1 MRERIILAPGLNGT
15 ELTRS
20 LAMHGVNCIGLRIC
34 NAAELARLALMRS
47 GISIA
52 EDFVSAREE
61 TAIAAEAAAG
71 EPYFGRTSYSD
82 IQEIASA
89 IRRMRCLA
97 ASADE
102 EGELERALSAGIFK
116 EKNAALMNVYRRY
129 MAILRQKN
137 ALDAVSLIRKAAEEA
152 RVISAEF
159 LTLSEYP
166 LNPIEKVLL
175 NKVSG
180 GSVRETCIRE
190 LFGVRERSIH
200 IESIKN
206 CYGAPNEVETILTD
220 IYARKEQGERLTA
233 GDPSCCTAQAT
244 PEERAAATATLDQ
257 CTVAVTDA
265 DTYGQLFYDYA
276 LLYDIPVTFGCGI
289 PIANSNPARLTALY
303 YKWITGGFFGADAI
317 NEMLSSDAF
326 DRVKLFG
333 QLSGR
338 SAEACP
344 AQSAEACPAQP
355 AEAHPAQPDQPG
367 GEVLPGRPEGTAP
380 ARPENFSRRTFMEVL
395 GSLRLTNDAETNRR
409 RVADFKRAVRE
420 EAELIRDEKSKEYR
434 HIRKKLQ
441 CIPALETAAEELA
454 LPVEEFVSKY
464 SRIRKG
470 SDTNA
475 ERLTMML
482 DLSAAGAIYE
492 ELKVIRSSGVGQSV
506 DDILPNILRLR
517 VCAQR
522 SEAGKL
528 HVTGIEGAFAAMRD
542 QLYIAGLSASNY
554 PGSPR
559 EDYLLLDCDLKMF
572 GDEAKRMTA
581 EEKVV
586 HRRNQLLSLVSLAS
600 ALGTGVYVSFAG
612 LNVSELK
619 KDNPSSLV
627 YELFRGEK
635 GSDATSAELEEKIR
649 KVDYFEPAISA
660 TRLVGRAYT
669 QGHRIVPAASEAG
682 QTDPVPW
689 DLEKAWSPTALD
701 TFFGCPRRFMLG
713 YILGIP
719 EPDETDPFE
728 IMTALDTGTLA
739 HSLMEALG
747 NSSMSRDEFME
758 LAGEYFDRFLA
769 EHPPLIGGNAAPV
782 RDGFMEMMETAYETD
797 PHREVVLGEED
808 ISCEHES
815 GVRIHGFPDRVE
827 KLEDGSH
834 LVVDFKSGRRVAH
847 VQDDIGTCLQVVIY
861 AYLMERKGFRVS
873 GGEYRYIRTGE
884 TVTCRY
890 DEDMKRQLGERLEAF
905 REALLKGDFPAAAPS
920 EENEDPCRYCK
931 YIGICGMAEEQSADG
946 EGGEI

>member
-20 LAMHGVNCIGLRIC
+20 LALHGVNSIGLRIC

-102 EGELERALSAGIFK
+102 EGELERALPAGIFK

-137 ALDAVSLIRKAAEEA
+137 ALDAVSLIRKAAAEA

-159 LTLSEYP
+159 MTLSEYP
-166 LNPIEKVLL
+166 LTPVEKVLL

-180 GSVRETCIRE
+180 GAVRETCIRE
-190 LFGVRERSIH
+190 LFGIRERSIH
-200 IESIKN
+200 IESFKN

-220 IYARKEQGERLTA
+220 IYARKEQGER
-233 GDPSCCTAQAT
+233 
-244 PEERAAATATLDQ
+244 AAATAMAGSTAQEAPATQGERTAAATLDQ

-265 DTYGQLFYDYA
+265 DTYSQLFYDYA
-276 LLYDIPVTFGCGI
+276 MLYDIPVTFGCGI

-303 YKWITGGFFGADAI
+303 YKWITGGFFGAEAI
-317 NEMLSSDAF
+317 YEMLSSDAF
-326 DRVKLFG
+326 DRAKLFG
-333 QLSGR
+333 RLSGR
-338 SAEACP
+338 S
-344 AQSAEACPAQP
+344 
-355 AEAHPAQPDQPG
+355 G
-367 GEVLPGRPEGTAP
+367 GEALPGQPEGTAR
-380 ARPENFSRRTFMEVL
+380 ARPENFSRRTFMESL

-409 RVADFKRAVRE
+409 RVADFRRAVTE

-441 CIPALETAAEELA
+441 CIPALEVAAEELA

-482 DLSAAGAIYE
+482 DLAAAGAIYE

-506 DDILPNILRLR
+506 DDILSNILRMR

-542 QLYIAGLSASNY
+542 HLYIAGLSASNY

-559 EDYLLLDCDLKMF
+559 EDYLLLDCDLDKF
-572 GDEAKRMTA
+572 GPDAERMKA
-581 EEKVV
+581 DGKVV
-586 HRRNQLLSLVSLAS
+586 HRSAQLLSLVSLAS
-600 ALGTGVYVSFAG
+600 ALGAKVSVSFAG

-619 KDNPSSLV
+619 KDNPSSLI
-627 YELFRGEK
+627 YELFREEK
-635 GSDATSAELEEKIR
+635 GSDATASELEEKIR
-649 KVDYFEPAISA
+649 RVEYFEPAISA

-701 TFFGCPRRFMLG
+701 AFFGCPRRFMLG

-719 EPDETDPFE
+719 EPEDHDPFE
-728 IMTALDTGTLA
+728 IMNALDNGTLA

-747 NSSMSRDEFME
+747 SSPMSRDEFME
-758 LAGEYFDRFLA
+758 LAGEYFDRFLK
-769 EHPPLIGGNAAPV
+769 EHPPLIGGNVAAV
-782 RDGFMEMMETAYETD
+782 RDQFMEMMETAYETD

-808 ISCEHES
+808 VSCTHES

-827 KLEDGSH
+827 KLDDGTC
-834 LVVDFKSGRRVAH
+834 LVVDFKTGRRVAH

-861 AYLMERKGFRVS
+861 AYLMEQKGARVS
-873 GGEYRYIRTGE
+873 GGEYRYIRTGD

-890 DEDMKRQLGERLEAF
+890 DEDMKRQLAERLEEF
-905 REALLKGDFPAAAPS
+905 REALLKGDFPAAMPT
-920 EENEDPCRYCK
+920 EENVDPCRYCK
-931 YIGICGMAEEQSADG
+931 YIGICGVAEEQNADG

>member
-20 LAMHGVNCIGLRIC
+20 LALHGVNSIGLRIC

-61 TAIAAEAAAG
+61 TAIAADAAAG
-71 EPYFGRTSYSD
+71 EPYFGRASYSD
-82 IQEIASA
+82 IQEIAAA

-102 EGELERALSAGIFK
+102 EGALERALSAGIFK

-137 ALDAVSLIRKAAEEA
+137 ALDAVSLIRKAATEA

-159 LTLSEYP
+159 MTLSEYP
-166 LNPIEKVLL
+166 LTPVEKVLL

-180 GSVRETCIRE
+180 GAVRETCIRE
-190 LFGVRERSIH
+190 LFGIRERSIH
-200 IESIKN
+200 IESFKN

-220 IYARKEQGERLTA
+220 LYARKEQGERLTA

-265 DTYGQLFYDYA
+265 DTYSQLFYDYA
-276 LLYDIPVTFGCGI
+276 MLYDIPVTFGCGI

-303 YKWITGGFFGADAI
+303 YKWITGGFFGAEAI
-317 NEMLSSDAF
+317 YEMLSSDAF
-326 DRVKLFG
+326 DRAKLFG
-333 QLSGR
+333 QL
-338 SAEACP
+338 AERP
-344 AQSAEACPAQP
+344 AGAAPAS
-355 AEAHPAQPDQPG
+355 
-367 GEVLPGRPEGTAP
+367 PEG
-380 ARPENFSRRTFMEVL
+380 FSRRTFMESL
-395 GSLRLTNDAETNRR
+395 GSLRLTNDRETNRR
-409 RVADFKRAVRE
+409 RVADFRRAVTE
-420 EAELIRDEKSKEYR
+420 EAERIKDEKSKEYR

-441 CIPALETAAEELA
+441 CIPALETMAEELA

-464 SRIRKG
+464 SCIRKG
-470 SDTNA
+470 SATNA

-482 DLSAAGAIYE
+482 DQAAAGAIYE

-528 HVTGIEGAFAAMRD
+528 HVTGIEGAFAVLRD
-542 QLYIAGLSASNY
+542 HLYIAGLSASNY

-559 EDYLLLDCDLKMF
+559 ENYLLLDSDLKEF
-572 GDEAKRMTA
+572 GDDAKRMTS
-581 EEKVV
+581 EEKIV

-600 ALGTGVYVSFAG
+600 ALGAKVSVSFAG

-619 KDNPSSLV
+619 KDNPSSLI
-627 YELFRGEK
+627 YELFREEK
-635 GSDATSAELEEKIR
+635 GSDATAAELEEKIR
-649 KVDYFEPAISA
+649 RVEYFEPAISA

-669 QGHRIVPAASEAG
+669 QGHRIVPAASAAG
-682 QTDPVPW
+682 GTDPVPW
-689 DLEKAWSPTALD
+689 NTDKAWSPTALD
-701 TFFGCPRRFMLG
+701 AFFGCPRRFMLG

-719 EPDETDPFE
+719 EPEDHDPFE
-728 IMTALDTGTLA
+728 IMNALDNGTLA

-747 NSSMSRDEFME
+747 SSPMSRDEFME
-758 LAGEYFDRFLA
+758 LAGEYFDRFLK
-769 EHPPLIGGNAAPV
+769 EHPPLIGGNVAAV
-782 RDGFMEMMETAYETD
+782 RDQFMEMMETAYETD

-808 ISCEHES
+808 ISCTHES
-815 GVRIHGFPDRVE
+815 GIRIHGFPDRVE
-827 KLEDGSH
+827 KLDDGTC
-834 LVVDFKSGRRVAH
+834 LVVDFKTGRRVAH

-861 AYLMERKGFRVS
+861 AYLMEQKGARVS
-873 GGEYRYIRTGE
+873 GGEYRYIRTGD

-890 DEDMKRQLGERLEAF
+890 DEDMKRQLAERLEAF
-905 REALLKGDFPAAAPS
+905 REALLKGDFPAAMPT
-920 EENEDPCRYCK
+920 EENEDPCRYCR
-931 YIGICGMAEEQSADG
+931 YIGICGVAEEQNADG
-946 EGGEI
+946 EGEEI

>member
-20 LAMHGVNCIGLRIC
+20 LALHGVNSIGLRIC

-102 EGELERALSAGIFK
+102 EGELERALPAGIFK

-137 ALDAVSLIRKAAEEA
+137 ALDAVSLIRKAAAEA

-159 LTLSEYP
+159 MTLSEYP
-166 LNPIEKVLL
+166 LTPVEKVLL

-180 GSVRETCIRE
+180 GAVRETCIRE
-190 LFGVRERSIH
+190 LFGIRERSIH
-200 IESIKN
+200 IESFKN

-220 IYARKEQGERLTA
+220 IYARKEQGER
-233 GDPSCCTAQAT
+233 
-244 PEERAAATATLDQ
+244 AAATAMAGSTAQEAPATQGERTAAATLDQ

-265 DTYGQLFYDYA
+265 DTYSQLFYDYA
-276 LLYDIPVTFGCGI
+276 MLYDIPVTFGCGI

-303 YKWITGGFFGADAI
+303 YKWITGGFFGAEAI
-317 NEMLSSDAF
+317 YEMLSSDAF
-326 DRVKLFG
+326 DRAKLFG
-333 QLSGR
+333 RLSGR
-338 SAEACP
+338 S
-344 AQSAEACPAQP
+344 
-355 AEAHPAQPDQPG
+355 G
-367 GEVLPGRPEGTAP
+367 GEALPGQPEGTAP
-380 ARPENFSRRTFMEVL
+380 ARPENFSRRTFMESL

-409 RVADFKRAVRE
+409 RVADFRRAVTE

-441 CIPALETAAEELA
+441 CIPALEVAAEELA

-482 DLSAAGAIYE
+482 DLAAAGAIYE

-506 DDILPNILRLR
+506 DDILPNILRMR

-542 QLYIAGLSASNY
+542 HLYIAGLSASNY

-559 EDYLLLDCDLKMF
+559 EDYLLLDCDLDKF
-572 GDEAKRMTA
+572 GPDAERMKA
-581 EEKVV
+581 DGKVV
-586 HRRNQLLSLVSLAS
+586 HRSAQLLSLVSLAS
-600 ALGTGVYVSFAG
+600 ALGAKVSVSFAG

-619 KDNPSSLV
+619 KDNPSSLI
-627 YELFRGEK
+627 YELFREEK
-635 GSDATSAELEEKIR
+635 GSDATASELEEKIR
-649 KVDYFEPAISA
+649 RVEYFEPAISA

-719 EPDETDPFE
+719 EPEDHDPFE
-728 IMTALDTGTLA
+728 IMNALDNGTLA

-747 NSSMSRDEFME
+747 SSPMSRDEFME
-758 LAGEYFDRFLA
+758 LAGEYFDRFLK
-769 EHPPLIGGNAAPV
+769 EHPPLIGGNVAAV
-782 RDGFMEMMETAYETD
+782 RDQFMEMMETAYETD

-808 ISCEHES
+808 VSCTHES

-827 KLEDGSH
+827 KLDDGTC
-834 LVVDFKSGRRVAH
+834 LVVDFKTGRRVAH

-861 AYLMERKGFRVS
+861 AYLMEQKGFRVS

-890 DEDMKRQLGERLEAF
+890 DEDMKRQLGERLEEF
-905 REALLKGDFPAAAPS
+905 REALLKGDFPAAVPS

-931 YIGICGMAEEQSADG
+931 YIGICGVAEEQSADG

>member
-20 LAMHGVNCIGLRIC
+20 LALHGVNCIGLRIC
-34 NAAELARLALMRS
+34 GAAELARLALMRS
-47 GISIA
+47 GVSVA

-61 TAIAAEAAAG
+61 TAIAADAVAG
-71 EPYFGRTSYSD
+71 EIYFGKASYSD
-82 IQEIASA
+82 IQMIAAA

-97 ASADE
+97 ASENE
-102 EGELERALSAGIFK
+102 EGELEGALSAGIFK
-116 EKNAALMNVYRRY
+116 EKNTALMNVYRRY
-129 MAILRQKN
+129 IALLRQKN
-137 ALDAVSLIRKAAEEA
+137 ALDAVSLIRKAAAEA
-152 RVISAEF
+152 KVISAEF

-166 LNPIEKVLL
+166 LSPVEKVLL
-175 NKVSG
+175 DKVSG
-180 GSVRETCIRE
+180 GAVRETCLRE
-190 LFGVRERSIH
+190 LFGVPGKSIR

-220 IYARKEQGERLTA
+220 IYARKEQGERAATTA
-233 GDPSCCTAQAT
+233 MAGSTAQEAPAT
-244 PEERAAATATLDQ
+244 QGERTAAATLDQ

-265 DTYGQLFYDYA
+265 DTYSQLFYDYA
-276 LLYDIPVTFGCGI
+276 MLYDIPVTFGCGI

-303 YKWITGGFFGADAI
+303 YKWITGGFFGAEAI
-317 NEMLSSDAF
+317 YEMLSSDAF
-326 DRVKLFG
+326 DRAKLFG
-333 QLSGR
+333 RLSGR
-338 SAEACP
+338 S
-344 AQSAEACPAQP
+344 
-355 AEAHPAQPDQPG
+355 G
-367 GEVLPGRPEGTAP
+367 GEALPGQPEGTAP
-380 ARPENFSRRTFMEVL
+380 ARPENFSRRTFMESL
-395 GSLRLTNDAETNRR
+395 GSLRLTNDRETNRR
-409 RVADFKRAVRE
+409 RVADFRRAVRE

-441 CIPALETAAEELA
+441 CIPALEVAAEELA

-482 DLSAAGAIYE
+482 DLAAAGAIYE

-506 DDILPNILRLR
+506 DDILSNILRMR

-542 QLYIAGLSASNY
+542 HLYIAGLSASNY

-559 EDYLLLDCDLKMF
+559 ENYLLLDCDLDKF
-572 GDEAKRMTA
+572 GPDAERMKA
-581 EEKVV
+581 DGKVV
-586 HRRNQLLSLVSLAS
+586 HRSAQLLSLVSLAS
-600 ALGTGVYVSFAG
+600 ALGAKVSVSFAG

-619 KDNPSSLV
+619 KDNPSSLI
-627 YELFRGEK
+627 YELFREEK
-635 GSDATSAELEEKIR
+635 GSDATASELEEKIR
-649 KVDYFEPAISA
+649 RVEYFEPAISA

-701 TFFGCPRRFMLG
+701 AFFGCPRRFMLG

-719 EPDETDPFE
+719 EPEDHDPFE
-728 IMTALDTGTLA
+728 IMNALDNGTLA

-747 NSSMSRDEFME
+747 SSPMSRDEFME
-758 LAGEYFDRFLA
+758 LAGEYFDRFLK
-769 EHPPLIGGNAAPV
+769 EHPPLIGGNVAAV
-782 RDGFMEMMETAYETD
+782 RDQFMEMMETAYETD

-808 ISCEHES
+808 VSCTHES

-827 KLEDGSH
+827 KLDDGTC
-834 LVVDFKSGRRVAH
+834 LVVDFKTGRRVAH

-861 AYLMERKGFRVS
+861 AYLMEQKGARVS
-873 GGEYRYIRTGE
+873 GGEYRYIRTGD

-890 DEDMKRQLGERLEAF
+890 DEDMKRQLGERLKEF
-905 REALLKGDFPAAAPS
+905 REALLKGDFPAAVPS

-931 YIGICGMAEEQSADG
+931 YIGICGVAEEQSADG

>member
-20 LAMHGVNCIGLRIC
+20 LALHGVNSIGLRIC

-102 EGELERALSAGIFK
+102 EGELERALPAGIFK

-137 ALDAVSLIRKAAEEA
+137 ALDAVSLIRKAAAEA

-159 LTLSEYP
+159 MTLSEYP
-166 LNPIEKVLL
+166 LTPVEKVLL

-180 GSVRETCIRE
+180 GAVRETCIRE
-190 LFGVRERSIH
+190 LFGIRERSIH
-200 IESIKN
+200 IESFKN

-220 IYARKEQGERLTA
+220 IYARKEQGER
-233 GDPSCCTAQAT
+233 
-244 PEERAAATATLDQ
+244 AAATAMAGSTAQEAPATQGERTAAATLDQ

-265 DTYGQLFYDYA
+265 DTYSQLFYDYA
-276 LLYDIPVTFGCGI
+276 MLYDIPVTFGCGI

-303 YKWITGGFFGADAI
+303 YKWITGGFFGAEAI
-317 NEMLSSDAF
+317 YEMLSSDAF
-326 DRVKLFG
+326 DRAKLFG
-333 QLSGR
+333 RLSGR
-338 SAEACP
+338 S
-344 AQSAEACPAQP
+344 
-355 AEAHPAQPDQPG
+355 G
-367 GEVLPGRPEGTAP
+367 GEALPGQPEGTAP
-380 ARPENFSRRTFMEVL
+380 ARPENFSRRTFMESL

-409 RVADFKRAVRE
+409 RVADFRRAVTE

-441 CIPALETAAEELA
+441 CIPALEVAAEELA

-482 DLSAAGAIYE
+482 DLAAAGAIYE

-506 DDILPNILRLR
+506 DDILPNILRMR

-542 QLYIAGLSASNY
+542 HLYIAGLSASNY

-559 EDYLLLDCDLKMF
+559 EDYLLLDCDLDKF
-572 GDEAKRMTA
+572 GPDAERMKA
-581 EEKVV
+581 DGKVV
-586 HRRNQLLSLVSLAS
+586 HRSAQLLSLVSLAS
-600 ALGTGVYVSFAG
+600 ALGAKVSVSFAG

-619 KDNPSSLV
+619 KDNPSSLI
-627 YELFRGEK
+627 YELFREEK
-635 GSDATSAELEEKIR
+635 GSDATAAELEEKIR
-649 KVDYFEPAISA
+649 RVEYFEPAISA

-701 TFFGCPRRFMLG
+701 AFFGCPRRFMLG

-719 EPDETDPFE
+719 EPEDHDPFE
-728 IMTALDTGTLA
+728 IMNALDNGTLA

-747 NSSMSRDEFME
+747 SSPMSRDEFME
-758 LAGEYFDRFLA
+758 LAGEYFDRFLK
-769 EHPPLIGGNAAPV
+769 EHPPLIGGNVAAV
-782 RDGFMEMMETAYETD
+782 RDQFMEMMETAYETD

-808 ISCEHES
+808 VSCTHES

-827 KLEDGSH
+827 KLDDGTC
-834 LVVDFKSGRRVAH
+834 LVVDFKTGRRVAH

-861 AYLMERKGFRVS
+861 AYLMEQKGFRVS

-890 DEDMKRQLGERLEAF
+890 DEDMKRQLGERLEEF
-905 REALLKGDFPAAAPS
+905 REALLKGDFPAAVPS

-931 YIGICGMAEEQSADG
+931 YIGICGVAEEQSADG

>member
-20 LAMHGVNCIGLRIC
+20 LALHGVNSIGLRIC

-102 EGELERALSAGIFK
+102 EGELERALPAGIFK

-220 IYARKEQGERLTA
+220 IYARKEHDEHAAATATA
-233 GDPSCCTAQAT
+233 GSTVQ
-244 PEERAAATATLDQ
+244 AAATATLDQ

-303 YKWITGGFFGADAI
+303 YKWITGGFFGAEAI

-326 DRVKLFG
+326 DRAKLFG
-333 QLSGR
+333 RLSER
-338 SAEACP
+338 SAEGCP

-355 AEAHPAQPDQPG
+355 GQPG
-367 GEVLPGRPEGTAP
+367 GEALPAQP
-380 ARPENFSRRTFMEVL
+380 ARPENFSRRTFMESL
-395 GSLRLTNDAETNRR
+395 GSLRLTNDRETNRR
-409 RVADFKRAVRE
+409 RVADFRRAVTE
-420 EAELIRDEKSKEYR
+420 EAERIKDEKSKEYR

-441 CIPALETAAEELA
+441 CIPALEIMAEELA

-464 SRIRKG
+464 SCIRKG
-470 SDTNA
+470 SATNA

-482 DLSAAGAIYE
+482 DQAAAGAIYE

-528 HVTGIEGAFAAMRD
+528 HVTGIEGAFAVLRD
-542 QLYIAGLSASNY
+542 HLYIAGLSASNY

-559 EDYLLLDCDLKMF
+559 ENYLLLDSDLKEF
-572 GDEAKRMTA
+572 GDDAKRMTS
-581 EEKVV
+581 EEKIV

-600 ALGTGVYVSFAG
+600 ALGAKVSVSFAG

-619 KDNPSSLV
+619 KDNPSSLI
-627 YELFRGEK
+627 YELFREEK
-635 GSDATSAELEEKIR
+635 GSDATAAELEEKIR
-649 KVDYFEPAISA
+649 RVEYFEPAISA

-669 QGHRIVPAASEAG
+669 QGHRIVPAASAAG
-682 QTDPVPW
+682 GTDPVPW
-689 DLEKAWSPTALD
+689 NTDKAWSPTALD
-701 TFFGCPRRFMLG
+701 AFFDCPRRFMLG

-719 EPDETDPFE
+719 EPEDHDPFE
-728 IMTALDTGTLA
+728 IMNALDNGTLA

-747 NSSMSRDEFME
+747 SSPMSRDEFME
-758 LAGEYFDRFLA
+758 LAGEYFDRFLK
-769 EHPPLIGGNAAPV
+769 EHPPLIGGNVAAV
-782 RDGFMEMMETAYETD
+782 RDQFMEMMETAYETD

-808 ISCEHES
+808 VSCTHES

-827 KLEDGSH
+827 KLDDGTC
-834 LVVDFKSGRRVAH
+834 LVVDFKTGRRVAH

-861 AYLMERKGFRVS
+861 AYLMEQKGARVS

-931 YIGICGMAEEQSADG
+931 YIGICGMAEEQNADG

>member
-20 LAMHGVNCIGLRIC
+20 LALHGVNSIGLRIC

-71 EPYFGRTSYSD
+71 EPYFGRSSYSD

-102 EGELERALSAGIFK
+102 EGELERALPAGIFK

-220 IYARKEQGERLTA
+220 IYARKEHDEHAAAAATA
-233 GDPSCCTAQAT
+233 GSTVQT
-244 PEERAAATATLDQ
+244 AATATLDQ

-317 NEMLSSDAF
+317 FEMLSSDAF
-326 DRVKLFG
+326 DRAELFG
-333 QLSGR
+333 LLSGR
-338 SAEACP
+338 PAEEFP

-355 AEAHPAQPDQPG
+355 DQPG
-367 GEVLPGRPEGTAP
+367 GEALPGRTEGTAP
-380 ARPENFSRRTFMEVL
+380 AQPESFSRRTFMEVL

-409 RVADFKRAVRE
+409 RVADFRRAVRE

-441 CIPALETAAEELA
+441 CIPALEVAAEELA

-482 DLSAAGAIYE
+482 DLAAAGAIYE

-542 QLYIAGLSASNY
+542 HLYIAGLSASNY

-559 EDYLLLDCDLKMF
+559 EDYLLLDCDLDKF
-572 GDEAKRMTA
+572 GPDAERMKA
-581 EEKVV
+581 DGKVV
-586 HRRNQLLSLVSLAS
+586 HRRNRLLSLVSLAS
-600 ALGTGVYVSFAG
+600 ALGTGVSVSFAG

-619 KDNPSSLV
+619 KDNPSSLI

-635 GSDATSAELEEKIR
+635 GSDAAAAELEEKIR
-649 KVDYFEPAISA
+649 KVDYFEPAISV
-660 TRLVGRAYT
+660 TRLVGRACT

-747 NSSMSRDEFME
+747 NSRMSRDEFME
-758 LAGEYFDRFLA
+758 LAGECFDRFLA
-769 EHPPLIGGNAAPV
+769 EHPPLIGGNVAAV

-834 LVVDFKSGRRVAH
+834 LVVDFKSGRRIAH

-861 AYLMERKGFRVS
+861 AYLMEQKGFRVS

-890 DEDMKRQLGERLEAF
+890 DEDMKRQLGERLEEF